1 MIAEFEENESLRE
14 VYKWEIIVFMAIVF
28 LTMGIFTFVWYTA
41 KWVGLSFEKPILELT
56 NFMNSI
62 DIQNMN

>member
-1 MIAEFEENESLRE
+1 M
-14 VYKWEIIVFMAIVF
+14 VIVF
-28 LTMGIFTFVWYTA
+28 LTIGIFTFVWYTA
-41 KWVGLSFEKPILELT
+41 KSVGLSFEKPILELT